1 MNSIQ
6 QSPKIETN
14 DSLIFSKKDLIF
26 IAIAVFIA
34 GWIVKI
40 PRLIHMEDDLFIA
53 RNISFI
59 VFPLLIFYFTWK
71 KNIPYKT
78 LVVPAIIIGLSA
90 IFINL
95 LPANNKSDTLIL
107 STMHLPILIWSLVGF
122 SFTGNNLK
130 NVVERVGFLRFNGD
144 LVVMGAVMVLSS
156 ALFTVITIG
165 LYELIDID
173 IQEFYVDYVV
183 TWGLP
188 AIPIIA
194 TVLVTNNPTLVG
206 RVSPIIAKI
215 FTPFVFVSLAIFLG
229 AIIGTGKD
237 PYNDREFLVVFNGLL
252 IGVMAIILFSLSEIT
267 KGKNNKI
274 QLLFLVGLSL
284 LTIIDNGIALSAIV
298 FRLAEYGVSPN
309 RMAVLGSNLLMLTH
323 LSMIGYQLIK
333 ILNKNAEL
341 IDVEK
346 TIGKFLPLYAAW
358 TVIVVF
364 LFPVLFGYK

>member
-1 MNSIQ
+1 MNTNQ
-6 QSPKIETN
+6 QSTNTETN
-14 DSLIFSKKDLIF
+14 DSLIFSKKDMLF
-26 IAIAVFIA
+26 VAIAVFIA

-40 PRLIHMEDDLFIA
+40 PRLIHQEEDIFFS
-53 RNISFI
+53 RNIGFI
-59 VFPLLIFYFTWK
+59 VFPSLLFYFTWK
-71 KNIPYKT
+71 RKTDYKT
-78 LVVPAIIIGLSA
+78 LMIPAVILLA
-90 IFINL
+90 AAVFINL
-95 LPANNKSDTLIL
+95 LPQDEKSDTLIL
-107 STMHLPILIWSLVGF
+107 SCIHLPILIWSLVGF
-122 SFTGNNLK
+122 SFSGSNFK
-130 NVVERVGFLRFNGD
+130 NILERVGFLRFNGD
-144 LVVMGAVMVLSS
+144 LVVMGAVMLLAA
-156 ALFTVITIG
+156 ALFTVITMG
-165 LYELIDID
+165 LYDLIGMN
-173 IQEFYVDYVV
+173 IQEFYVDYAV

-194 TVLVTNNPTLVG
+194 TVLVTNNPSLVG

-229 AIIGTGKD
+229 AVIGTGKD

-284 LTIIDNGIALSAIV
+284 LTIIDNSIALSAIV

-333 ILNKNAEL
+333 ILNKKTE
-341 IDVEK
+341 IIVVEK
-346 TIGKFLPLYAAW
+346 TIGKFLPVYAVW
-358 TVIVVF
+358 TYVVVF

>member
-59 VFPLLIFYFTWK
+59 VFPILIFYFTWK
-71 KNIPYKT
+71 KNISYKT
-78 LVVPAIIIGLSA
+78 LIIPALIIGVSA
-90 IFINL
+90 VFINL
-95 LPANNKSDTLIL
+95 LPANELSNTLML

-144 LVVMGAVMVLSS
+144 LVVMSTVMMLAC
-156 ALFTVITIG
+156 ALFTIITIG
-165 LYELIDID
+165 LYDLIKIDIRD
-173 IQEFYVDYVV
+173 FFVDYVV

-194 TVLVTNNPTLVG
+194 TVLVVNNPNLVG
-206 RVSPIIAKI
+206 KVSPIIAKI
-215 FTPFVFVSLAIFLG
+215 FTPFVFISLTIFLG
-229 AIIGTGKD
+229 AIFATKKD
-237 PYNDREFLVVFNGLL
+237 PFNDREFLVVFNALL
-252 IGVMAIILFSLSEIT
+252 IGVMAIILFSLSEAS
-267 KGKNNKI
+267 KGRNNKV
-274 QLLFLVGLSL
+274 QLLFLAGLSII
-284 LTIIDNGIALSAIV
+284 TIIINGIALSAIT
-298 FRLAEYGVSPN
+298 FRIIEFGISPN
-309 RMAVLGSNLLMLTH
+309 RMAVLGSNMLMFIH
-323 LSMIGYQLIK
+323 LIAIAYQLLNL
-333 ILNKNAEL
+333 LNKKSDIIA
-341 IDVEK
+341 VEK
-346 TIGKFLPLYAAW
+346 TIAKYLPVYTTW
-358 TVIVVF
+358 TAVVVF
-364 LFPVLFGYK
+364 AFPILFGNK

>member
-1 MNSIQ
+1 MNTTQ
-6 QSPKIETN
+6 KITPNESSET
-14 DSLIFSKKDLIF
+14 LLFSKKDLLF

-40 PRLIHMEDDLFIA
+40 PRLIHQEEDLFFA
-53 RNISFI
+53 RNIGFI
-59 VFPLLIFYFTWK
+59 VFPALLFYFTWK
-71 KNIPYKT
+71 RKIDYKT
-78 LVVPAIIIGLSA
+78 LITPAIILIAAA
-90 IFINL
+90 IFING
-95 LPANNKSDTLIL
+95 LPQNEKSDTLIL
-107 STMHLPILIWSLVGF
+107 SCIHLPILIWSLVGF
-122 SFTGNNLK
+122 AFSGSNHK
-130 NVVERVGFLRFNGD
+130 NILERVGFLRFNGD
-144 LVVMGAVMVLSS
+144 LVVMGAVMMLAA
-156 ALFTVITIG
+156 ALFTAITMG
-165 LYELIDID
+165 LYNLIGIN

-194 TVLVTNNPTLVG
+194 TVLVTNNPSLVG

-229 AIIGTGKD
+229 AVIATGKD

-284 LTIIDNGIALSAIV
+284 LTIIDNGVALSAIV
-298 FRLAEYGVSPN
+298 FRLAEYGISPN
-309 RMAVLGSNLLMLTH
+309 RIAVLGSNLLMLTH
-323 LSMIGYQLIK
+323 LCMIAYQLIK
-333 ILNKNAEL
+333 ILNKDAEL
-341 IDVEK
+341 IEVEK

-358 TVIVVF
+358 AIVVVF
-364 LFPVLFGYK
+364 IFPVLFGYK

>member
-6 QSPKIETN
+6 QPTIIETN

-40 PRLIHMEDDLFIA
+40 PRLIQMEDDLFIA

-59 VFPLLIFYFTWK
+59 IFPLLIFYFTWK

-78 LVVPAIIIGLSA
+78 LLIPASIVALSA

-95 LPANNKSDTLIL
+95 LPANDKSDTLIL
-107 STMHLPILIWSLVGF
+107 SCMHLPILIWSLVGY
-122 SFTGNNLK
+122 SFIGSNLK
-130 NVVERVGFLRFNGD
+130 NVLERVGFLRFNGD
-144 LVVMGAVMVLSS
+144 LVVMGAVMALSA
-156 ALFTVITIG
+156 ALFTAITIG

-229 AIIGTGKD
+229 AIIGKGKD

-284 LTIIDNGIALSAIV
+284 LTIIENGIALSAIV

-323 LSMIGYQLIK
+323 LSMIAYQLIK
-333 ILNKNAEL
+333 ILNKDAEL

>member
-1 MNSIQ
+1 VNTTQ
-6 QSPKIETN
+6 QIDTTEHTETP
-14 DSLIFSKKDLIF
+14 IFGRKDLIF

-95 LPANNKSDTLIL
+95 LPANDKSDTLIL

-130 NVVERVGFLRFNGD
+130 NVVERVAFLRFNGD
-144 LVVMGAVMVLSS
+144 LVVMGAVMALSG
-156 ALFTVITIG
+156 ALFTAITIG

-173 IQEFYVDYVV
+173 IKEFYVDYVV

-194 TVLVTNNPTLVG
+194 TVLVINNPTLVG

-229 AIIGTGKD
+229 AIFATKKD
-237 PYNDREFLVVFNGLL
+237 PFNDREFLVVFNALL
-252 IGVMAIILFSLSEIT
+252 VGVMAIILFSISEAS
-267 KGKNNKI
+267 KGRNNKI
-274 QLLFLVGLSL
+274 QLLFLAGLSI
-284 LTIIDNGIALSAIV
+284 LTIIDNGIALSAII
-298 FRLAEYGVSPN
+298 FRIVEFGITPN
-309 RMAVLGSNLLMLTH
+309 RIAVLGSNILMFLH
-323 LSMIGYQLIK
+323 LITIAYQLLNL
-333 ILNKNAEL
+333 LNKKSDILA
-341 IDVEK
+341 VEN
-346 TIGKFLPLYAAW
+346 TIAKYLPLYTIWAG
-358 TVIVVF
+358 VVVF
-364 LFPVLFGYK
+364 ALPILFGNK